1 MMHKVL
7 ADVVLREAQR
17 LYDAKAE
24 LSAEQ
29 LKTLET
35 LCRCVKA
42 LNVDKNLPDPVPGD
56 TTTDDELR
64 LVNG

>member
-1 MMHKVL
+1 MHDVL
-7 ADVVLREAQR
+7 AKVVLREAQR
-17 LYDAKAE
+17 LYDARNE

-42 LNVDKNLPDPVPGD
+42 LNVDPNLPDPVPGD
-56 TTTDDELR
+56 TTTEDELR